1 MIAPHLINGMIGTD
15 DEPTTKAKA
24 RDLAK
29 KYRKLNIHAIILP
42 DDETK
47 KYSVFVPIGV
57 TLSLF

>member
-1 MIAPHLINGMIGTD
+1 MIAAHLINGMVSTD

-42 DDETK
+42 DDSTK
-47 KYSVFVPIGV
+47 KYSIFVPIGV